1 MHGPETLLTGSA
13 LLVMAAFAFVTAC
26 IRLRLPTLLGY
37 MAAGLAIGPSGLGIV
52 TNAETLGQI
61 GEIGVVLLLFALGLE
76 FSFSRLKELRRLIFG
91 AGLAQVLV
99 TTALVG
105 GGALLV
111 LGLPLAGSV
120 LLGGAVAMSSTA
132 LCLKLLAGR
141 GALGTPEGRAS
152 IAVLLFQDLAAVA
165 FILLHDASMGSSFGD
180 GIVQLSLG
188 LGALG
193 CALLVSHT
201 VLQAVAALV
210 ANTDDPEPAQLMAL
224 ALALGAA
231 LGSIALG
238 LSPAL
243 GAFAAGMIIS
253 ESDARNVVEREIR
266 PFRDLFVGVFFI
278 SVGAHLQL
286 NELVANYGPVLWWLG
301 IIVLC
306 KPVVTAIVLRLTG
319 EPLAT
324 SVRSAVILGQAGE
337 FGLVLLTLSM
347 ASGLIP
353 MDLGSAVILAI
364 VLSMVVSVLAIQ
376 LLFADAGHR
385 RAASAGGDAAIDT
398 QR

>member
-1 MHGPETLLTGSA
+1 MHGHETLLTGSA
-13 LLVMAAFAFVTAC
+13 LLVIAAFVFVTAC

-37 MAAGLAIGPSGLGIV
+37 MAAGLAIGPSGLGLV

-76 FSFSRLKELRRLIFG
+76 FSFARLKELRRLIFG

-105 GGALLV
+105 GGALLA

-132 LCLKLLAGR
+132 LCLRLLAGK

-165 FILLHDASMGSSFGD
+165 FILLHDASFGSSLGE
-180 GIVQLSLG
+180 GLVQLG
-188 LGALG
+188 LGAAALG
-193 CALLVSHT
+193 CALLVSRI
-201 VLQAVAALV
+201 VLQPVAALV
-210 ANTDDPEPAQLMAL
+210 ANSDDPEPVQLMAL

-253 ESDARNVVEREIR
+253 ESDARNVVEHEIR

-278 SVGAHLQL
+278 SVGAQVHL
-286 NELVANYGPVLWWLG
+286 NEIAALYGPVLLWLG
-301 IIVLC
+301 LIVLC

-319 EPLAT
+319 EPLGTA
-324 SVRSAVILGQAGE
+324 VRSAVILGQAGE

-353 MDLGSAVILAI
+353 HDLGSAVVLAI
-364 VLSMVVSVLAIQ
+364 VLSMVISVLAIQ
-376 LLFADAGHR
+376 MLFPDGGDT
-385 RAASAGGDAAIDT
+385 RAAPAGSDAAT
-398 QR
+398 EAQG